1 MLVDHS
7 SINWKAGKPARDEKV
22 NLYRGQ
28 DEPPARRTRSRM
40 KAAQPEEEEQVEH
53 DEHIEDELEDDVY
66 IVQKVL
72 EHRTTTDESGKHA
85 DGRTTDETTE

>member
-1 MLVDHS
+1 
-7 SINWKAGKPARDEKV
+7 
-22 NLYRGQ
+22 
-28 DEPPARRTRSRM
+28 M

-72 EHRTTTDESGKHA
+72 EHRSGWITFYKINKNKENISRPRARPFISYLAHVLSQNY
-85 DGRTTDETTE
+85 D